1 MGKSVPG
8 RRVKSMRNRVDQA
21 GRLALFYGFFGG
33 GGVERCLINLAQG
46 FLDRGLR
53 VDVVLGQAGGPHLAK
68 LPAAV
73 RLIDLNA
80 SRQLARLP
88 KLARYLRHERPSA
101 LLAAGHFT
109 NEIAVCAR
117 ALAQCRTRV
126 IVAEH
131 NTLSRAARPEAAH
144 KQRLRLLSSRLCYPW
159 ADGIVAVSRGVACDL
174 ASIIGC
180 ALERIRVIYNPVVT
194 QELLAKAHADL
205 HHAWFRPGAPPVIL
219 GIGKLEAQ
227 KDFPTLI
234 RAFAQVRAQRT
245 ARLMILGWGPDRPQL
260 EALIKDLRLAP
271 DVELAGH
278 VANPYAY
285 MSRAAILALSSA
297 WEGLPTVLIEALA
310 VGLPV
315 VSTNCPS
322 GPAEIL
328 GNGHRD
334 LLTPVHD
341 HGALAAAILRVLSG
355 CTRPVAPQRLDA
367 FRADTVVEQYLEVM
381 GVA

>member
-1 MGKSVPG
+1 MIDG
-8 RRVKSMRNRVDQA
+8 A

-33 GGVERCLINLAQG
+33 GGVERCFTNLAQG
-46 FLDRGLR
+46 FLDRGFR
-53 VDVVLGQAGGPHLAK
+53 VDVVLGQAGGPHLDK
-68 LPAAV
+68 LPSTV

-80 SRQLARLP
+80 SRQLERLP
-88 KLARYLRHERPSA
+88 KLARYLRHERPAA

-117 ALAQCRTRV
+117 VLARCGTRV

-131 NTLSRAARPEAAH
+131 NTLSRATRPEAHH

-159 ADGIVAVSRGVACDL
+159 ADGIVAVSQGVACDL
-174 ASIIGC
+174 APIIGC

-194 QELLAKAHADL
+194 PELTAKAHADL
-205 HHAWFRPGAPPVIL
+205 DHAWFRPGEPPVIL

-234 RAFAQVRAQRT
+234 RAFAQVRAQRS
-245 ARLMILGWGPDRPQL
+245 ARLLLLGWGPDRPQL
-260 EALIKDLRLAP
+260 EALIKALGLEQ
-271 DVELAGH
+271 DVELPGH

-285 MSRAAILALSSA
+285 MSRAAVLALSSA

-315 VSTNCPS
+315 VATNCPS

-328 GNGHRD
+328 RNGRD
-334 LLTPVHD
+334 GLLTPVHD
-341 HGALAAAILRVLSG
+341 HSALAAAILRVLSG
-355 CTRPVAPQRLDA
+355 RAPAVAPQRLDA
-367 FRADTVVEQYLEVM
+367 FRADTVIQQYLEVM